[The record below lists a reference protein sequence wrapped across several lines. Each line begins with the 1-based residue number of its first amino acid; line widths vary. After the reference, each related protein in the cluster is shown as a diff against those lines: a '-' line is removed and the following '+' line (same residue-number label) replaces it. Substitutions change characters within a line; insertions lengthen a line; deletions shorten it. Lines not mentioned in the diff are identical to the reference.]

1 MVRDVTKLA
10 SGTWCASRGTADTI
24 ELISR
29 DRMEAI
35 FAGAEVRFR
44 ATGANTGAATIALN
58 GLAPVSAV
66 TVTGAALPAGYI
78 RTDVDTV
85 AVYDG
90 ANWVVSRAPERGS
103 GANGTFLRLD
113 CGCLHCWHDIE
124 DPSIAI
130 NQAYLGGFASF
141 ALNGSSWAYPAAFS
155 SPPSVVG
162 MPVDQSAA
170 GVVAG
175 SVTSVGATLFATAF
189 ASQAAGPVSIK
200 VTASG
205 DWYA

>member
-10 SGTWCASRGTADTI
+10 SGTWCASRGTADAI

-29 DRMEAI
+29 DRMEAV

-90 ANWVVSRAPERGS
+90 TNWVVSRAPERGS
-103 GANGTFLRLD
+103 GANGTFLRLE
-113 CGCLHCWHDIE
+113 CGYQVCNADID
-124 DPSIAI
+124 DPSLAIA
-130 NQAYLGGFASF
+130 QAYLGGFVSF
-141 ALNGSSWAYPAAFS
+141 AINGASWTYPAAFS

-162 MPVDQSAA
+162 MPVNQSAA
-170 GVVAG
+170 GIVAG

-189 ASQAAGPVSIK
+189 ASQSSGAVSLK